1 MGSWFQEGVGAA
13 KKSRQLYQAC
23 AGSWSQEDLG
33 CSGFLQPRS
42 RSSRSNDVTKAT
54 WGHRGAC
61 GAGIEPPMRLKTGK
75 TARISALPSPLNF
88 KKVNSP
94 SESDGEITQL
104 KLCRAPANHE
114 NGGYGHGAGYC
125 DGGNGGHGGP
135 RRQRRRGLRRPW
147 RALGGGNGDDGKAAA
162 RQRRAWRRPGGG
174 NAGDGNQTNEGD
186 APTPAQYF
194 CNVAAWS
201 NRKNPPRPPESTDSE
216 LDTDSF
222 SRSR

>member
-1 MGSWFQEGVGAA
+1 MSSMVFPARRYDGHSHSTQPPHPFIILEGKRRTAAASRLRCGEGVYLEFYQACVGSWFQEGVGAA
-13 KKSRQLYQAC
+13 QKSRQLYQAC

-61 GAGIEPPMRLKTGK
+61 GAGIEPPMLLKTGK

-125 DGGNGGHGGP
+125 DGGNGGDGGP
-135 RRQRRRGLRRPW
+135 RRQRRQP
-147 RALGGGNGDDGKAAA
+147 D
-162 RQRRAWRRPGGG
+162 Q
-174 NAGDGNQTNEGD
+174 
-186 APTPAQYF
+186 
-194 CNVAAWS
+194 
-201 NRKNPPRPPESTDSE
+201 
-216 LDTDSF
+216 
-222 SRSR
+222 